1 MQAGDYFAEKYL
13 IEGILGRGGMG
24 TVYLARN
31 IKTGMHWAIKEINRE
46 SGNDTCMPPEP
57 YLLNRLDHPALP
69 KLYDMVEQDG
79 KLYMITDFIDG
90 ISLDKKL
97 EAEGRIAED
106 TVTDWAIQLCTVLG
120 YLHSAKPNPIIYR
133 DIKPSN
139 IMLTSS
145 GMLKL
150 IDFGTAR
157 EYKPMSDADTVY
169 IGTRGYAAPEQ
180 FGTGQT
186 SAASDIY
193 SLGVTLHHLVTGKS
207 PVEPPF
213 KIEPIR
219 CYDESLSPEL
229 EAIIAKCTCE
239 SAADRYQSADEL
251 LEDLDALRCRQG
263 TIPYQYADR
272 RLCGSGEGFR
282 PSCRNSSKGSGLDS
296 PGECKPHAELKQDY
310 DRKPRESLEPV
321 GCRAVHEHLNPRE
334 LHAQKEPCR
343 PLHMESYADSRHCH
357 HAEASGSGSGSS
369 PEIQNAGPVPGN
381 EYQENVPQTHS
392 FRRMVITVWD
402 NAEFGCEL
410 AYTAAKLTGSEVL
423 LADLDL
429 LAPKADLI
437 LNVCKY
443 PPQLA
448 RYDIPGYSGLDIVMD
463 AADKRIL
470 TSALL
475 KRAAAV
481 RKDMKNLHIITGN
494 YRLDNYEYYSEE
506 SVTYFIDKCYRH
518 FDITVLL
525 VNRSIYDAFTLAA
538 LLRSDVNIAAIR
550 GEISQ
555 LREFNTYIA
564 FLNEKQHLPP
574 ENTKFVLFE
583 FDRSTDIGKGE
594 AIRATQDNLLGT
606 VSFSRKRVLYR
617 NMKSAYVCHM
627 EKEILKDYSRIH
639 KKLGFMPAAA
649 AMPGLKMFGC
659 LAGGM
664 KSRKSRPSEG

>member
-24 TVYLARN
+24 TVYLAKN
-31 IKTGMHWAIKEINRE
+31 VKTGSHWAVKEINN
-46 SGNDTCMPPEP
+46 GQVTDTGMPSEAS
-57 YLLNRLDHPALP
+57 LLARLDHPALP
-69 KLYDMVEQDG
+69 RLYDLVEQDG
-79 KLYMITDFIDG
+79 KLYMITDYIDG
-90 ISLDKKL
+90 ISLDRKL

-106 TVTDWAIQLCTVLG
+106 TVIDWAIQLCMVLDH
-120 YLHSAKPNPIIYR
+120 LHSIKPNPVIYR

-139 IMLTSS
+139 IMLTGS

-157 EYKPMSDADTVY
+157 EYKPQSDADTVY

-186 SAASDIY
+186 SAVSDIY

-213 KIEPIR
+213 RLEPIR
-219 CYDESLSPEL
+219 SYDPSLSLEL
-229 EAIIAKCTCE
+229 EAVILKCTCE
-239 SAADRYQSADEL
+239 SPSGRYQSAAEL
-251 LEDLDALRCRQG
+251 LADLNMLRERKSHVPDGDAGSVLYQG
-263 TIPYQYADR
+263 MGSASYQDHRMIAGR
-272 RLCGSGEGFR
+272 SGFR
-282 PSCRNSSKGSGLDS
+282 
-296 PGECKPHAELKQDY
+296 
-310 DRKPRESLEPV
+310 
-321 GCRAVHEHLNPRE
+321 
-334 LHAQKEPCR
+334 
-343 PLHMESYADSRHCH
+343 
-357 HAEASGSGSGSS
+357 ASGMAECAEKEHDGTGEAFADISV
-369 PEIQNAGPVPGN
+369 PDDADQERHTPV
-381 EYQENVPQTHS
+381 YS

-448 RYDIPGYSGLDIVMD
+448 KNDLPGRSGLDIVMD
-463 AADKRIL
+463 AAEKRVL
-470 TSALL
+470 TPELL
-475 KRAAAV
+475 RRAAET
-481 RKDMKNLHIITGN
+481 RKEMKNLYIITGN
-494 YRLDNYEYYSEE
+494 YRLDNYEYYSED
-506 SVTYFIDKCYRH
+506 SVTYLIDKCYRY

-538 LLRSDVNIAAIR
+538 LLRSDVNIAAVK
-550 GEISQ
+550 GETGQ

-564 FLNEKQHLPP
+564 FLDEKQHLPP

-583 FDRSTDIGKGE
+583 YDGTSDISKAE
-594 AIRATQDNLLGT
+594 AAQATQGNLLGT

-617 NMKSAYVCHM
+617 NMNSAYVCHM
-627 EKEILKDYSRIH
+627 EKDILRDYSRIH
-639 KKLGFMPAAA
+639 KKLGFMPSAGF
-649 AMPGLKMFGC
+649 MPVLKIFGN

-664 KSRKSRPSEG
+664 NRKKSRPMEG

>member
-24 TVYLARN
+24 TVYLAKN
-31 IKTGMHWAIKEINRE
+31 VKTGSHWAVKEI
-46 SGNDTCMPPEP
+46 GNGQVTDTGMPSEAS
-57 YLLNRLDHPALP
+57 LLARLDHPALP
-69 KLYDMVEQDG
+69 RLYDLVEQDG
-79 KLYMITDFIDG
+79 KLYMITDYIDG
-90 ISLDKKL
+90 ISLDRKL

-106 TVTDWAIQLCTVLG
+106 TVIDWAIQLCMVLD
-120 YLHSAKPNPIIYR
+120 YLHSLKPNPVIYR

-139 IMLTSS
+139 IMLTGS

-157 EYKPMSDADTVY
+157 EYKPQSDADTVY

-186 SAASDIY
+186 SAVSDIY

-213 KIEPIR
+213 RLEPIR
-219 CYDESLSPEL
+219 FYDPSLSPEL
-229 EAIIAKCTCE
+229 EAVILKCTCE
-239 SAADRYQSADEL
+239 SPSGRYQSAAEL
-251 LEDLDALRCRQG
+251 LEDLNILRERKCHVPDRDAGSGSYRNMGCISSQ
-263 TIPYQYADR
+263 DR
-272 RLCGSGEGFR
+272 RLFTGRGGF
-282 PSCRNSSKGSGLDS
+282 PASGLAECAEKEHDGIGETFADMEGNRRDS
-296 PGECKPHAELKQDY
+296 ENKTSSDLGNADH
-310 DRKPRESLEPV
+310 ESNTPV
-321 GCRAVHEHLNPRE
+321 F
-334 LHAQKEPCR
+334 
-343 PLHMESYADSRHCH
+343 
-357 HAEASGSGSGSS
+357 
-369 PEIQNAGPVPGN
+369 
-381 EYQENVPQTHS
+381 S

-410 AYTAAKLTGSEVL
+410 AYTAAKLTGSDVL

-437 LNVCKY
+437 LNVGKY

-448 RYDIPGYSGLDIVMD
+448 KNDLPGRSGLDIVMD
-463 AADKRIL
+463 AAEKRVL
-470 TSALL
+470 TPELL
-475 KRAAAV
+475 RRAAET
-481 RKDMKNLHIITGN
+481 RKEMKNLYIITGN
-494 YRLDNYEYYSEE
+494 YRLDNYEYYSED
-506 SVTYFIDKCYRH
+506 SVTYLIDKCYRY

-538 LLRSDVNIAAIR
+538 LLRSDVNIAAVK
-550 GEISQ
+550 GETGQ

-564 FLNEKQHLPP
+564 FLDEKQHLPP

-583 FDRSTDIGKGE
+583 YDGTSDISKAE
-594 AIRATQDNLLGT
+594 AAQATQGNLLGT

-617 NMKSAYVCHM
+617 NMNSAYVCHM
-627 EKEILKDYSRIH
+627 EKDILRDYSRIH
-639 KKLGFMPAAA
+639 KKLGFMPSAGF
-649 AMPGLKMFGC
+649 MPVLKIFGN

-664 KSRKSRPSEG
+664 NRKKSRPMEG

>member
-24 TVYLARN
+24 TVYLAKN
-31 IKTGMHWAIKEINRE
+31 VKTGSHWAVKEINN
-46 SGNDTCMPPEP
+46 GQVTDTGMPSEAS
-57 YLLNRLDHPALP
+57 LLARLDHPALP
-69 KLYDMVEQDG
+69 RLYDLVEQDG
-79 KLYMITDFIDG
+79 KLYMITDYIDG
-90 ISLDKKL
+90 ISLDRKL

-106 TVTDWAIQLCTVLG
+106 TVIDWAIQLCMVLD
-120 YLHSAKPNPIIYR
+120 YLHSIKPNPVIYR

-139 IMLTSS
+139 IMLTGS

-157 EYKPMSDADTVY
+157 EYKPQSDADTVY

-186 SAASDIY
+186 SAVSDIY

-213 KIEPIR
+213 RLEPIR
-219 CYDESLSPEL
+219 SYDPSLSLEL
-229 EAIIAKCTCE
+229 EAVILKCTCE
-239 SAADRYQSADEL
+239 SPSGRYQSAAEL
-251 LEDLDALRCRQG
+251 LADLNMLRERKSHVPDGDAGSVLYQG
-263 TIPYQYADR
+263 MGSASYQDHRMIAGR
-272 RLCGSGEGFR
+272 SGFR
-282 PSCRNSSKGSGLDS
+282 
-296 PGECKPHAELKQDY
+296 
-310 DRKPRESLEPV
+310 
-321 GCRAVHEHLNPRE
+321 
-334 LHAQKEPCR
+334 
-343 PLHMESYADSRHCH
+343 
-357 HAEASGSGSGSS
+357 ASGMAECAEKEHDGTGEAFADISV
-369 PEIQNAGPVPGN
+369 PDDADQERHTPV
-381 EYQENVPQTHS
+381 YS

-448 RYDIPGYSGLDIVMD
+448 KNDLPGRSGLDIVMD
-463 AADKRIL
+463 AAEKRVL
-470 TSALL
+470 TPELL
-475 KRAAAV
+475 RRAAET
-481 RKDMKNLHIITGN
+481 RKEMKNLYIITGN
-494 YRLDNYEYYSEE
+494 YRLDNYEYYSED
-506 SVTYFIDKCYRH
+506 SVTYLIDKCYRY

-538 LLRSDVNIAAIR
+538 LLRSDVNIAAVK
-550 GEISQ
+550 GETGQ

-564 FLNEKQHLPP
+564 FLDEKQHLPP

-583 FDRSTDIGKGE
+583 YDGTSDISKAE
-594 AIRATQDNLLGT
+594 AAQATQGNLLGT

-617 NMKSAYVCHM
+617 NMNSAYVCHM
-627 EKEILKDYSRIH
+627 EKDILRDYSRIH
-639 KKLGFMPAAA
+639 KKLGFMPSAGF
-649 AMPGLKMFGC
+649 MPVLKIFGN

-664 KSRKSRPSEG
+664 NRKKSRPMEG